1 MFESWNI
8 ALSYEIILAVIIFI
22 LAIFLRKLFAR
33 VVLKQLKK
41 VVEQT
46 QTKVDDEVFNALET
60 PLKFIFIIL
69 AFYLIT
75 VMLNLTPDLNKF
87 FTQLFRS
94 LVVFTIFWAIYR
106 SIEPFSFIIEN
117 ITIAFGAELTLALKN
132 LFVKGFKIFVLA
144 IGLTAFLNEWGINIF
159 ALLASL
165 SIAGAAIAFA
175 AKDSLANIFG
185 SLTIIF
191 DKIFKEGDWIM
202 TPEVEGT
209 VEEVGSRATKIRT
222 FSKAIVTV
230 PNSTLANSAVIN
242 WSRMTCRRIKMRIA
256 LEYRTSPKQVTNIIK
271 NIKDYLQNN
280 PDIETDSSKATMLVH
295 LVEFNE
301 SSIDIL
307 VYYFTKTTSWRNWM
321 QIKEHNLLKFM
332 EIIEAEGASFAFP
345 SQQIYVE
352 KLPDGLPK
360 LM

>member
-8 ALSYEIILAVIIFI
+8 TISYEMILASVIFLFAI
-22 LAIFLRKLFAR
+22 LLRKLFAR
-33 VVLKQLKK
+33 VVLKQLKN
-41 VVEQT
+41 VVKKT

-60 PLKFIFIIL
+60 PLKFIFIVL
-69 AFYLIT
+69 AFYIIT
-75 VMLNLTPDLNKF
+75 VVLNLTADLNEF
-87 FTQLFRS
+87 FIQLFRS
-94 LVVFTIFWAIYR
+94 LVVFTIFWSIYR
-106 SIEPFSFIIEN
+106 CIEPFSFILN
-117 ITIAFGAELTLALKN
+117 SITDAFGAELTHALKN
-132 LFVKGFKIFVLA
+132 LFVKGFKIFVLLM
-144 IGLTAFLNEWGINIF
+144 GLTAFLNEWGINIL

-175 AKDSLANIFG
+175 AKDSLANIFA

-191 DKIFKEGDWIM
+191 DNIFKQGDWIM

-222 FSKAIVTV
+222 FSKAVVTI
-230 PNSTLANSAVIN
+230 PNATLANSAVIN
-242 WSRMTCRRIKMRIA
+242 WSRMTCRRIKMRIG
-256 LEYRTSPKQVTNIIK
+256 LEYRTSPKQVTSIIQR
-271 NIKDYLQNN
+271 IKDYLQNN

-307 VYYFTKTTSWRNWM
+307 VYYFTKTTSWLNWM
-321 QIKEHNLLKFM
+321 QIKEQNLLKFM
-332 EIIEAEGASFAFP
+332 EIIEEEGASFAFP

-352 KLPDGLPK
+352 KLPDDLPK

>member
-1 MFESWNI
+1 MFESWNTNI
-8 ALSYEIILAVIIFI
+8 SYEIILAIIIFI
-22 LAIFLRKLFAR
+22 LAILLRKLFAR
-33 VVLKQLKK
+33 IVLKQLKNI
-41 VVEQT
+41 VRNT

-60 PLKFIFIIL
+60 PIKFIFIVL
-69 AFYLIT
+69 AFYIIT
-75 VMLNLTPDLNKF
+75 LVLNLNTDFNEF
-87 FTQLFRS
+87 FSQLFSS

-106 SIEPFSFIIEN
+106 CIEPFSFIIDN
-117 ITIAFGAELTLALKN
+117 ITDAFGAELTHALKN
-132 LFVKGFKIFVLA
+132 MFIKAFKLFVFIM
-144 IGLTAFLNEWGINIF
+144 GLTAFLNEWGINIV

-191 DKIFKEGDWIM
+191 DKIFKRGDWIM
-202 TPEVEGT
+202 TSDVEGT

-222 FSKAIVTV
+222 FSKAVVTI
-230 PNSTLANSAVIN
+230 PNAILANSAVIN
-242 WSRMTCRRIKMRIA
+242 WSRMTSRRIKMRIG
-256 LEYRTSPKQVTNIIK
+256 LEYRTSPKQVTNIIQR
-271 NIKDYLQNN
+271 IKDYLQNN
-280 PDIETDSSKATMLVH
+280 PDIESDSSKAVILVH
-295 LVEFNE
+295 LTEFNE

-321 QIKEHNLLKFM
+321 QIKEQNLLKFM
-332 EIIEAEGASFAFP
+332 EIIEEEGASFAFP

-352 KLPDGLPK
+352 KLPEGLPK